1 MTKISKL
8 CGKIRRQAPWP
19 IPPQAK
25 SAFESKQGYQQIKF
39 SWQAQDWRYEARYHQ
54 PIPSAKLIRY
64 PSWRLDRVQPGKGFG
79 PDHRPHRHEIL
90 AGKHWVSAQAM
101 RYAAARL
108 EAGEASSKQIQLL
121 RACHFHGR
129 L

>member
-79 PDHRPHRHEIL
+79 PDHRLRREEIL
-90 AGKHWVSAQAM
+90 AGQKWVPARAIH
-101 RYAAARL
+101 YAAACLDR
-108 EAGEASSKQIQLL
+108 GTASAKQVKLLQISHFRSKP
-121 RACHFHGR
+121 
-129 L
+129 